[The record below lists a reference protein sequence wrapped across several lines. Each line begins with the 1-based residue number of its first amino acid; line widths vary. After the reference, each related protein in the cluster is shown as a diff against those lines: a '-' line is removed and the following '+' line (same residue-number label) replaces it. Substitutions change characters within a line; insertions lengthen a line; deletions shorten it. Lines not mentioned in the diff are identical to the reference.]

1 MAFNGFNDYFKNL
14 GNSRN
19 ATDRAIKNAFRKL
32 SWKSHPIWKLKA
44 LDTYADLSISLDV
57 VALGVNISVALPQG
71 SIIY

>member
-1 MAFNGFNDYFKNL
+1 
-14 GNSRN
+14 
-19 ATDRAIKNAFRKL
+19 
-32 SWKSHPIWKLKA
+32 LKA